1 MGELIVSKDV
11 FNALVKIREE
21 LDQIIESI
29 EIMNDKK
36 LMEGIDRA
44 MKDVEKGKI
53 YELEDIDELFKFSF
67 LHSFAKIIY
76 AAI

>member
-53 YELEDIDELFKFSF
+53 YELEDIDELF
-67 LHSFAKIIY
+67 
-76 AAI
+76 